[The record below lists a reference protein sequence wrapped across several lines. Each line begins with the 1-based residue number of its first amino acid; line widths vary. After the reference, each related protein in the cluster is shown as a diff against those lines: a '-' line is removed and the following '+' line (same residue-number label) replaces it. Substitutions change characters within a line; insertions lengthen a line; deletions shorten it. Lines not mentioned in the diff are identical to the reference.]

1 MSLKL
6 SYSLISTKDTH
17 SFECG
22 VYRNLPY
29 YFLTFKINFKLM
41 VEFFDEVSGK
51 SKYILYF
58 TFMLEFIDID
68 IEPIH

>member
-1 MSLKL
+1 
-6 SYSLISTKDTH
+6 
-17 SFECG
+17 
-22 VYRNLPY
+22 
-29 YFLTFKINFKLM
+29 M